1 MGIVLREW
9 ARRKKLKIITPIA
22 RIEGMR
28 RVKPWEYL
36 RAIAQPISVKPA
48 KNKDSQAISHS
59 FSQGRPQWCKERSS
73 AAWQYNKVSD

>member
-1 MGIVLREW
+1 
-9 ARRKKLKIITPIA
+9 
-22 RIEGMR
+22 MR

-59 FSQGRPQWCKERSS
+59 FSRGRPQWCKERSS